1 MLRELNRIIR
11 EFDPTAVAAKG
22 NEIGGGGGK
31 AIDKLAKY
39 KKSKN
44 LQRPEGRSKLTS

>member
-1 MLRELNRIIR
+1 MLRELINWIIR
-11 EFDPTAVAAKG
+11 EFDPTVVAAKG

-39 KKSKN
+39 KKNQKSAKA
-44 LQRPEGRSKLTS
+44 RRSE